1 MLIIFLV
8 IAILVVI
15 TGEIL
20 YEWEENR
27 NGKRKK

>member
-15 TGEIL
+15 TGEII
-20 YEWEENR
+20 YGWEENK
-27 NGKRKK
+27 NGKRKE